1 MKAPRFQYLGAS
13 AFSASGRAP
22 GWAPARHFVVMPPTE
37 IAATLA
43 NLPLVLRTLLAPCD
57 DAVLRERPAPG
68 EWSVVEIIVH
78 LIATDSGAFRDR
90 IASIVAGEP
99 TIGGFDPWAAINER
113 DVASITLDTLLD
125 ELIVERATSV
135 ALLHGLSADDLT
147 KTAVLE
153 PHGTF
158 TAGDFVY
165 EWPFHDQDHLRQIL
179 ANLQQQYLPHM
190 GELMQNALTGNR

>member
-1 MKAPRFQYLGAS
+1 VSSPS
-13 AFSASGRAP
+13 D
-22 GWAPARHFVVMPPTE
+22 
-37 IAATLA
+37 IAVTLA
-43 NLPLVLRTLLAPCD
+43 NLPSVLRTLLAPFD

-68 EWSVVEIIVH
+68 EWSVLEIIVH

-113 DVASITLDTLLD
+113 DTSAITLVTLLD
-125 ELIVERATSV
+125 ELIAEREQSV
-135 ALLHGLSADDLT
+135 ALLNALSADDLAA
-147 KTAVLE
+147 TAVLE

-158 TAGDFVY
+158 AARDFVY

-190 GELMQNALTGNR
+190 GDLMRDALTGN